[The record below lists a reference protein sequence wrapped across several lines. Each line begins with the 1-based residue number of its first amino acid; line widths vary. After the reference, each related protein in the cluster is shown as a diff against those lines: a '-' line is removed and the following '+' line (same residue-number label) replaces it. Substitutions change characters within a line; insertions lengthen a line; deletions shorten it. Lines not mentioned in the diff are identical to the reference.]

1 MKLDI
6 DKIKESAFVP
16 ASSNEIGAYIYQAD
30 IYCPECVLEVMDY
43 QNAIPPNKNT
53 NSVEDYLNEIAS
65 DPSYPINREDEHS
78 FDSDIFPKRIWAFEL
93 DECGHADRCGGCE
106 VML

>member
-6 DKIKESAFVP
+6 DKIKEAAFIP
-16 ASSNEIGAYIYQAD
+16 ASSNEIGAYILNGD

-43 QNAIPPNKNT
+43 RPPQK
-53 NSVEDYLNEIAS
+53 SVSTEQYLSEIAS

-78 FDSDIFPKRIWAFEL
+78 FDSNIFPKRIWAFEL
-93 DECGHADRCGGCE
+93 DECGHADRCGGCDSR
-106 VML
+106 L